1 MSLLSTQTVIPERHS
16 QYQPINLF
24 ICQWEHSHTEEG
36 YIGFDGNLP
45 FCPVKENKR
54 HKLER

>member
-1 MSLLSTQTVIPERHS
+1 MSLFSTQTVIPERHS

-24 ICQWEHSHTEEG
+24 ICQWERTQTEGG
-36 YIGFDGNLP
+36 YTGFDGNLP
-45 FCPVKENKR
+45 FCLVNQNER